1 LCDNTLRMSHQPQ
14 LILKPGK
21 SKPIL
26 DHHHWIFSGA
36 VDVLPEG
43 VADGD
48 IVQVIDSDGTFL
60 GQAYLNTATSIVARM
75 ISWDDRPIA
84 AVIAERI
91 SSAAKLRETCF
102 ARSETNTYRLIHGE
116 GDALPGLTVDR
127 YGDVLVMQIS
137 TLGMDRL
144 KNLVVNELVEQLKP
158 TAIWEKSDTPSRK
171 IEGLESQVGW
181 LYGQPVETIEVME
194 NGLRFIIDFSHVQKT
209 GLFLDQREMRQ
220 LVREMSYDKVVLNCF
235 GYTGGFTIAALKGGA
250 KRVDTIDISTDAI
263 EGVKANLT
271 RNGCDLQENRAI
283 AGDVFAW
290 LREND
295 LSAYDIIILDPPAFA
310 KKRSDVTNAMRAYR
324 DINRLAIAGAS
335 HGAIIVTSSC
345 SALVDETLFQKVV
358 FQAAQSTGRAVRIMQ
373 KHRLAADHPINIYHP
388 ESNYLK
394 SLVLFVE

>member
-1 LCDNTLRMSHQPQ
+1 MSHR

-36 VDVLPEG
+36 VAQLPED

-48 IVQVIDSDGTFL
+48 IVQVFDADQTFL

-75 ISWDDRPIA
+75 IAWDDRPIA
-84 AVIAERI
+84 QVIAERI
-91 SSAAKLRETCF
+91 ASAIKLRETCF
-102 ARSETNTYRLIHGE
+102 SRSETNTYRLIHGE

-127 YGDVLVMQIS
+127 YGDVLVMQIA
-137 TLGMDRL
+137 TLGMDKL

-158 TAIWEKSDTPSRK
+158 LAIWEKSDTPSRK

-181 LYGQPVETIEVME
+181 LYGKPVETIEVME
-194 NGLRFIIDFSHVQKT
+194 NGLRFLIDFSHVQKT

-220 LVREMSYDKVVLNCF
+220 LVREISYDKVVLNCF

-250 KRVDTIDISTDAI
+250 KRVDTIDISDDAI
-263 EGVKANLT
+263 EGVKANLI
-271 RNGCDLQENRAI
+271 RNGCDLQQNRAI

-295 LSAYDIIILDPPAFA
+295 LSQYDIIILDPPAFA

-324 DINRLAIAGAS
+324 DINRLAIAGAP

-358 FQAAQSTGRAVRIMQ
+358 FQAAQSTGRAVRILH